1 MTTDTDQPD
10 ITASQGLFEGAECR
24 SSGRPSPCNR
34 SLRTA
39 ARSPTKDDREEEK
52 SNPLIRQLHEA
63 VCDGSVSSR
72 LTLNQLRNWM
82 REYDIRKG
90 NGEKYRESYPAALLS
105 NSLIK
110 KKKTK
115 NTNSKWL
122 HRRINDK
129 GEYEYWFDD

>member
-1 MTTDTDQPD
+1 MTIKENPSPSIGQQT
-10 ITASQGLFEGAECR
+10 ITTKLFETR
-24 SSGRPSPCNR
+24 STGLTSS
-34 SLRTA
+34 TA
-39 ARSPTKDDREEEK
+39 DRDEQR

-63 VCDGSVSSR
+63 VWDDFIKR
-72 LTLNQLRNWM
+72 RFTLTLMRNWM
-82 REYDIRKG
+82 RQYDIRKG
-90 NGEKYRESYPAALLS
+90 NGKKYADSYPAALLS

-122 HRRINDK
+122 HRQLNDD

>member
-1 MTTDTDQPD
+1 
-10 ITASQGLFEGAECR
+10 
-24 SSGRPSPCNR
+24 
-34 SLRTA
+34 LRIA

-52 SNPLIRQLHEA
+52 SNPLIWQLREA
-63 VCDGSVSSR
+63 VSNDFIKR
-72 LTLNQLRNWM
+72 RFTLTLMRNWM
-82 REYDIRKG
+82 HEYDIRKG
-90 NGEKYRESYPAALLS
+90 NGEKYAESYPAALLS

-122 HRRINDK
+122 HRQLNDD